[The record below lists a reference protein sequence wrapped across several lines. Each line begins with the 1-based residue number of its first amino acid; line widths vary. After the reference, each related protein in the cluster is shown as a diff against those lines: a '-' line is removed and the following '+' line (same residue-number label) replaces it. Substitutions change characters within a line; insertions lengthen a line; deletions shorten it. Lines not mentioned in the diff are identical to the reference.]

1 MSKHRRHRKFKVD
14 RDAVPY
20 KGRYAP
26 YDLVKEGVIALL
38 VISILTVGL
47 SVIFS
52 SPDERAVTIKDWVT
66 SQPTDFVT
74 TAASELNASSGSAQ
88 YGPPYNNG
96 PNVQKLGP
104 FALPKI
110 LGVRIPINTARDFV
124 VDPLASQPGPASL
137 HLALATYLAASPAQQ
152 MAWANAYAT
161 NTANVAVTKG
171 VVVMPKGNYG
181 PVATMMQAETD
192 MAYSGAL
199 DQALIS
205 GKGFYTTDY
214 TKPDLFLAD
223 GGYLGTLGDNQNLGG
238 DQWGM
243 MNETGS
249 YPGQAWLWL
258 YTMLYQIPP
267 YSTHWSANA
276 DVDVWFTMVLL
287 TAILALVPFIPGLR
301 SIPRWTRIYRLIWRT
316 HYRETDA

>member
-38 VISILTVGL
+38 VRSILTVGR

-110 LGVRIPINTARDFV
+110 FRVRIRTNTARNFTR
-124 VDPLASQPGPASL
+124 SQ
-137 HLALATYLAASPAQQ
+137 
-152 MAWANAYAT
+152 
-161 NTANVAVTKG
+161 
-171 VVVMPKGNYG
+171 
-181 PVATMMQAETD
+181 
-192 MAYSGAL
+192 
-199 DQALIS
+199 
-205 GKGFYTTDY
+205 
-214 TKPDLFLAD
+214 
-223 GGYLGTLGDNQNLGG
+223 
-238 DQWGM
+238 
-243 MNETGS
+243 
-249 YPGQAWLWL
+249 
-258 YTMLYQIPP
+258 
-267 YSTHWSANA
+267 
-276 DVDVWFTMVLL
+276 
-287 TAILALVPFIPGLR
+287 
-301 SIPRWTRIYRLIWRT
+301 
-316 HYRETDA
+316 